1 MYTVYYFNPNMKKF
15 LLLLQVYILF
25 SIYSWG
31 TPLPPIEEINFTP
44 LKNLIQLPTNEVR
57 NLFQDKEGYI
67 WIATYNGLVR
77 YDGYSTQIYHAES
90 EGSEKS
96 IDGFVNI
103 VAEDNQSNL
112 WIGTH
117 NGLYK
122 LNKKHETIEKIHL
135 PNPQVSNVEAVVC
148 TREGAIWAGTN
159 KGLFI
164 KKKDEKI
171 LLYIKLLKTLMSSPY

>member
-1 MYTVYYFNPNMKKF
+1 MKKF

-77 YDGYSTQIYHAES
+77 YDGYSTP
-90 EGSEKS
+90 
-96 IDGFVNI
+96 
-103 VAEDNQSNL
+103 NL
-112 WIGTH
+112 SCR
-117 NGLYK
+117 
-122 LNKKHETIEKIHL
+122 
-135 PNPQVSNVEAVVC
+135 V
-148 TREGAIWAGTN
+148 
-159 KGLFI
+159 
-164 KKKDEKI
+164 
-171 LLYIKLLKTLMSSPY
+171 